1 MGIAGMGLMTQTQ
14 NHRLID
20 PTDFFK
26 GPISYLAIYPTI
38 DTYWVYI
45 HNIPSE
51 SYTLLIDLRKLLR
64 TWVYNVDD
72 VDDHP
77 FTKSSMIV
85 HGPAK

>member
-51 SYTLLIDLRKLLR
+51 SYTLLIDLSKLLR

-72 VDDHP
+72 
-77 FTKSSMIV
+77 KC
-85 HGPAK
+85 